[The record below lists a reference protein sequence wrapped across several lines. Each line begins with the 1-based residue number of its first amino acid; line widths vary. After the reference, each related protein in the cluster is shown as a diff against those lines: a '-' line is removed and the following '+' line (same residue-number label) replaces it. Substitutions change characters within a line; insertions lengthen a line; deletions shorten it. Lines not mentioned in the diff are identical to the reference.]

1 MYVHSSITI
10 IIYDLDCFED
20 FSSYENIEQDTS
32 VSQINVEEVS
42 CFLEYQSK
50 TSSVSSLDWD
60 GLCDNQVLVYQITF
74 ICNHKTCRNF

>member
-32 VSQINVEEVS
+32 ESQINVDEVS

-50 TSSVSSLDWD
+50 MSSVSSLDWD